1 MQLFTPFEY
10 LLIDVANQ
18 MGFDKDLYEDRIKW
32 TKDNLDNLEDLVQDA
47 ESPNMYWKAVDAIR
61 CAQAGIPTGHLV
73 GFDSAASGIQLL
85 STLARCAVGMKNTGV
100 INSVDATSA
109 PDIYNKC
116 TKVMGRVDYVRKAVK
131 NALMTYFYG
140 SEAQPKATFGEGD
153 DLRLFFIAAK
163 AVAPEAFDLRSI
175 LVSIWQPGAL
185 AHECVFPDHGTMY
198 KRVYETIDYK
208 VQEPLLGSSFTFRT
222 KINQGT
228 LKGVSLAADITHGID
243 GYLLRE
249 LNRRCNFDKALVSK
263 VLDLI
268 IRTKGE
274 DLKVTDRTKLI
285 SMVEIEILNEDTIG
299 DYTDNQLAQL
309 KEILELS
316 LANGSFELVNIH

>member
-10 LLIDVANQ
+10 LLIDAANQ

-32 TKDNLDNLEDLVQDA
+32 AKDNLDTLEDLVQDA

-131 NALMTYFYG
+131 NALMT
-140 SEAQPKATFGEGD
+140 
-153 DLRLFFIAAK
+153 L
-163 AVAPEAFDLRSI
+163 
-175 LVSIWQPGAL
+175 
-185 AHECVFPDHGTMY
+185 
-198 KRVYETIDYK
+198 TIK
-208 VQEPLLGSSFTFRT
+208 
-222 KINQGT
+222 
-228 LKGVSLAADITHGID
+228 
-243 GYLLRE
+243 
-249 LNRRCNFDKALVSK
+249 
-263 VLDLI
+263 
-268 IRTKGE
+268 
-274 DLKVTDRTKLI
+274 
-285 SMVEIEILNEDTIG
+285 
-299 DYTDNQLAQL
+299 
-309 KEILELS
+309 
-316 LANGSFELVNIH
+316 